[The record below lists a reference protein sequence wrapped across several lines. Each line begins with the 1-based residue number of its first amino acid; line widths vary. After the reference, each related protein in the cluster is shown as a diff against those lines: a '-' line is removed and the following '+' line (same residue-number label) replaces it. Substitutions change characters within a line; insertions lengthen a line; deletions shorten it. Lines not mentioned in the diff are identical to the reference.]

1 MPRARRREVAPSPER
16 EKAHESCPEAT
27 TTRARAD
34 VRDMLR
40 RRRRRVARAIAVLRR
55 ARARVDDAVLRE
67 CVEILIQTSDGVG
80 ACPRCRAAIVRDA
93 AGAFVVGAASRV
105 SRVPAG
111 AGDGRDVRGVRARR
125 TRGAAIS
132 VRAVRRRAAH
142 TAPDVAVHGVADGH
156 VERDVGVSR
165 GVRGLHAVEDRF
177 AGRGERAASDA
188 PASWG
193 SSEAWLAAAR
203 EEVERARASEARLE
217 GARTTRRGGW
227 GEGGGDG
234 GAVGGGGGDDGVRR
248 RTV

>member
-1 MPRARRREVAPSPER
+1 MWRYMASP
-16 EKAHESCPEAT
+16 T
-27 TTRARAD
+27 
-34 VRDMLR
+34 
-40 RRRRRVARAIAVLRR
+40 AI
-55 ARARVDDAVLRE
+55 
-67 CVEILIQTSDGVG
+67 
-80 ACPRCRAAIVRDA
+80 
-93 AGAFVVGAASRV
+93 
-105 SRVPAG
+105 
-111 AGDGRDVRGVRARR
+111 
-125 TRGAAIS
+125 
-132 VRAVRRRAAH
+132 
-142 TAPDVAVHGVADGH
+142 

-177 AGRGERAASDA
+177 AGRERACRVRDA